1 VLSRDEYGHS
11 TSLFGD
17 IPFNPLGNLAMEP
30 LSHVRKA
37 TKELRRPEYRPLAEL
52 SHLIVVEIALWT
64 GFSHYFTVL

>member
-1 VLSRDEYGHS
+1 
-11 TSLFGD
+11 
-17 IPFNPLGNLAMEP
+17 MEP

-37 TKELRRPEYRPLAEL
+37 TKELRRPEDRPLAEL